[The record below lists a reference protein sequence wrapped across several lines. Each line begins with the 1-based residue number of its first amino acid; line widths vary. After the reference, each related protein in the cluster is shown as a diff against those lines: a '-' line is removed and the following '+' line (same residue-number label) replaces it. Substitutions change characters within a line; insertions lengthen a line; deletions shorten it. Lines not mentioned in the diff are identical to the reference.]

1 VLDRGSLF
9 NVPFAVDDPIHTP
22 HTLIAPAAGQVDGA
36 LVALGE
42 AVVNLRTAGVPL
54 SAPLKQLQRAPRGSV
69 EIGVHGGFAKEGI
82 ANVVGY
88 NGGLNSTLLP
98 KVGRPPAIDGTAGL
112 TERGYVINYGSS
124 FVMAVEMLP
133 DGPRGEAFL
142 TYSQSE
148 DPRSPHFRDQTELF
162 SQKQW
167 RPLLF
172 READIAADPNLRET
186 VVEGG

>member
-1 VLDRGSLF
+1 M
-9 NVPFAVDDPIHTP
+9 
-22 HTLIAPAAGQVDGA
+22 
-36 LVALGE
+36 
-42 AVVNLRTAGVPL
+42 
-54 SAPLKQLQRAPRGSV
+54 
-69 EIGVHGGFAKEGI
+69 HGGFAKEGI

-88 NGGLNSTLLP
+88 NAGLNSTLLP
-98 KVGRPPAIDGTAGL
+98 KVSRPPAIDGTAGL

-124 FVMAVEMLP
+124 FVMAVEFGP

-162 SQKQW
+162 SRGEW

-172 READIAADPNLRET
+172 RDADIAADPNLRVT
-186 VVEGG
+186 VVQGG